1 MNYENKIEETAR
13 MLLNLDFKDF
23 VAVENVIDRMINS
36 KKEKQHVIKISIKKR
51 CVILIKSHT
60 YKK

>member
-23 VAVENVIDRMINS
+23 VAVDNVIDRMINS
-36 KKEKQHVIKISIKKR
+36 KKEKQHVNKN
-51 CVILIKSHT
+51 
-60 YKK
+60 

>member
-13 MLLNLDFKDF
+13 MLLNLDFKDV

-36 KKEKQHVIKISIKKR
+36 KKEKQHVNKN
-51 CVILIKSHT
+51 
-60 YKK
+60 

>member
-13 MLLNLDFKDF
+13 MLLNLDFNDF

-36 KKEKQHVIKISIKKR
+36 KKEKQHVNKN
-51 CVILIKSHT
+51 
-60 YKK
+60 